1 MTRNDGI
8 APTRSS
14 LLAGQRRLARVAKG
28 AELLRRKREA
38 LVAEI
43 VRLARPAA
51 DARALI
57 AARAAGAYP
66 ALVRALGVEGHAGL
80 RAIGWPLREVALEI
94 RPAQVW
100 GIPAAEVVARPP
112 LSRTLEARGTA
123 PSVVGPGVAG
133 CATEFEKLAELLLE
147 AAPRELLLQRLGLA
161 LTRTSRQVNTL
172 EHRLAPTLQRAV
184 VRARRALEERE
195 REEHTRLGWLMRGR
209 RGAAPGRARQLAGP
223 GGLPA
228 ESPA

>member
-1 MTRNDGI
+1 MTRDDGI

-14 LLAGQRRLARVAKG
+14 FLAGQRRLVRVSKG

-57 AARAAGAYP
+57 AERAARAYP
-66 ALVRALGVEGHAGL
+66 ALVRALGVEGYAGL
-80 RAIGWPLREVALEI
+80 RAIAWPLREVTLEI
-94 RPAQVW
+94 RPTQVW
-100 GIPAAEVVARPP
+100 GIPVAEILARPP
-112 LSRTLEARGTA
+112 LRRTLEARG
-123 PSVVGPGVAG
+123 VAASAISAAAAG
-133 CATEFEKLAELLLE
+133 SATEFETLTELLLD

-172 EHRLAPTLQRAV
+172 EHRVAPTLRREV

-195 REEHTRLGWLMRGR
+195 REEHTRLGWLI
-209 RGAAPGRARQLAGP
+209 RARR
-223 GGLPA
+223 
-228 ESPA
+228 

>member
-1 MTRNDGI
+1 VSRDTAI
-8 APTRSS
+8 TPTRSN
-14 LLAGQRRLARVAKG
+14 LLAGQRRLERVSKG

-51 DARALI
+51 DARTLI
-57 AARAAGAYP
+57 AERAASAYP
-66 ALVRALGVEGHAGL
+66 ALLRGLGVEGYAGL
-80 RAIGWPLREVALEI
+80 RAIAWPVREIALEI

-100 GIPAAEVVARPP
+100 GIPVAELVARPP

-123 PSVVGPGVAG
+123 ANVIGPAVAG
-133 CATEFEKLAELLLE
+133 CTTEFERLTELLLD

-172 EHRLAPTLQRAV
+172 EHRVAPSLRREV
-184 VRARRALEERE
+184 LRARRALEERE
-195 REEHTRLGWLMRGR
+195 REEHTRLGRLRRGR
-209 RGAAPGRARQLAGP
+209 GKVTPGQ
-223 GGLPA
+223 PA

>member
-1 MTRNDGI
+1 VSRDIGI
-8 APTRSS
+8 APTRSN
-14 LLAGQRRLARVAKG
+14 LLAGQRRLGRVTKG

-57 AARAAGAYP
+57 AERAARAYP
-66 ALVRALGVEGHAGL
+66 VLVRALGVEGYAGL
-80 RAIGWPLREVALEI
+80 RAIAWPLREVTLQI

-100 GIPAAEVVARPP
+100 GVPVAEIVARPP
-112 LSRTLEARGTA
+112 LRRTLEARGITA
-123 PSVVGPGVAG
+123 SAIGPAAAG
-133 CATEFEKLAELLLE
+133 SATEFETLAELLLD

-172 EHRLAPTLQRAV
+172 EHRVAPGLRREV
-184 VRARRALEERE
+184 VRARRTLEERE

-209 RGAAPGRARQLAGP
+209 R
-223 GGLPA
+223 
-228 ESPA
+228 